1 MKVKCFGINLCV
13 FSLLLIFCQ
22 VVYAKTDTI
31 IYETELYGPPF
42 KFIEDGEISG
52 FEIEL
57 NQYIFSGSEYRFDY
71 RFNTWEK
78 VYEKLKNGEIDTCGL
93 LVVNEERKKDILFS
107 DTVMN
112 IYISIYSKEKNKNIG
127 IKDLEKYR
135 VGVGKEQYS
144 EHILKDSVGI
154 SNYTTFVDVEEAIDA
169 LNEGKIDV
177 IFENQDVVNHYL
189 IKKGLTGKIIPH
201 KTELFPVKVAYGV
214 SKRNPELVKYIN
226 ERLDSVKKN
235 GIYEQLYRKHFLRP
249 SDFYRRKQRIR
260 NFAAMLALLVLLALL
275 QVYIRHLK
283 KKISKAYR
291 ELRKQH
297 EWLRITLSSIGE
309 AVITTDEN
317 GTVTFSNYEIQK
329 MLGLSEEEILG
340 KKLDKLLSG
349 LVDKREKV
357 YKIPI
362 EEVVNRGSMIKLET
376 DLSLVTP
383 GGRRLVEG
391 TVAPIR
397 NDSDVIIGT
406 VVALKDIT
414 EIKKKDE
421 ILYNMEYYDPLTGLP
436 NRSLFSDRLKMALA
450 QSKRNNEMC
459 ALIILD
465 LDNFKAI
472 NDTLGHSVGD
482 MLLKQVAEKIKGY
495 LREVDTVARI
505 GGDEF
510 IIIQPQIKDINDA
523 TRAADRILK
532 KFQQPWILEGKEY
545 YITAS
550 MGIGIYPNDGEDPQ
564 TIFKNADTALY
575 RAKELGRNNYQL
587 YTESMNQKV
596 LQRLDIEN
604 SLRRAIE
611 KEEFVLFYQ
620 PQIDIKT
627 GKIVGFEALLRW
639 YHPDY
644 GLMPP
649 MEFIPVAEDSGLI
662 VVIGEWVLETACR
675 QNKKWIECGLEP
687 HLISVN
693 LSARQFQ
700 RSNIVEVIDRIRSST
715 GLAPELLELEITE
728 STAMQDLSF
737 TIDVLNQL
745 RKKGIRVSLD
755 DFGTGYSSLNYL
767 RQLPIDTLKIDKSFV
782 QDIRANSKEEAI
794 AKTVIS
800 LAHKLDLTVVA
811 EGVETK
817 EQLLFL
823 KKEKCDKAQ
832 GYLFSKPLPAEE
844 IEKMLRDK
852 KCFVIGEEV
861 DN

>member
-1 MKVKCFGINLCV
+1 
-13 FSLLLIFCQ
+13 
-22 VVYAKTDTI
+22 
-31 IYETELYGPPF
+31 
-42 KFIEDGEISG
+42 
-52 FEIEL
+52 
-57 NQYIFSGSEYRFDY
+57 
-71 RFNTWEK
+71 
-78 VYEKLKNGEIDTCGL
+78 
-93 LVVNEERKKDILFS
+93 
-107 DTVMN
+107 
-112 IYISIYSKEKNKNIG
+112 
-127 IKDLEKYR
+127 
-135 VGVGKEQYS
+135 
-144 EHILKDSVGI
+144 
-154 SNYTTFVDVEEAIDA
+154 
-169 LNEGKIDV
+169 
-177 IFENQDVVNHYL
+177 
-189 IKKGLTGKIIPH
+189 
-201 KTELFPVKVAYGV
+201 
-214 SKRNPELVKYIN
+214 
-226 ERLDSVKKN
+226 
-235 GIYEQLYRKHFLRP
+235 
-249 SDFYRRKQRIR
+249 
-260 NFAAMLALLVLLALL
+260 MLALLVLLALL

>member
-1 MKVKCFGINLCV
+1 
-13 FSLLLIFCQ
+13 
-22 VVYAKTDTI
+22 VYAGANSI

-42 KFIEDGEISG
+42 KFLEDDEIHG

-57 NQYIFSGSEYRFDY
+57 NQLIFSDNYYRFEYKFD
-71 RFNTWEK
+71 TWEK

-107 DTVMN
+107 DTVLS
-112 IYISIYSKEKNKNIG
+112 IYISIYSKERKERID
-127 IKDLEKYR
+127 IKDLGKYR

-144 EHILKDSVGI
+144 EHILKNTVGI
-154 SNYTTFVDVEEAIDA
+154 SNYTCFTNVEEAVEA
-169 LNEGKIDV
+169 LNHGEIDV
-177 IFENQDVVNHYL
+177 IFENQDAVNHFL
-189 IKKGLTGKIIPH
+189 IKKGLTGKIITH
-201 KTELFPVKVAYGV
+201 KTDLFPVKVAYGV
-214 SKRNPELVKYIN
+214 SKKNPQLVQYIN
-226 ERLDSVKKN
+226 ERLDRVKKS
-235 GIYEQLYRKHFLRP
+235 GTYEELFRKHFFRH
-249 SDFYRRKQRIR
+249 SDYYKTKQKIK
-260 NFAAMLALLVLLALL
+260 NFAGMFVVFVLLVLL

-283 KKISKAYR
+283 KKVSKAYR

-297 EWLRITLSSIGE
+297 EWLRITLLSIGE

-317 GTVTFSNYEIQK
+317 AIVTFSNYETQK
-329 MLGLSEEEILG
+329 LLGLSEDEISG
-340 KKLDKLLSG
+340 RKLDKLLSG
-349 LVDKREKV
+349 LVNKNENV

-362 EEVVNRGSMIKLET
+362 EKVINHGELIKLET
-376 DLSLVTP
+376 DLSLMTP
-383 GGRRLVEG
+383 HGKKLVEG
-391 TVAPIR
+391 TAAPIR
-397 NDSDVIIGT
+397 NDSGVIIGA
-406 VVALKDIT
+406 VIALKDIT
-414 EIKKKDE
+414 EIKKKEE

-436 NRSLFSDRLKMALA
+436 NRSLFTDRLNMALA

-510 IIIQPQIKDINDA
+510 IIIQPQIKEISDA

-532 KFQQPWILEGKEY
+532 KFQKPWILEGKEY

-550 MGIGIYPNDGEDPQ
+550 MGIGIYPNDGEDQQ

-611 KEEFVLFYQ
+611 REEFVLFYQ

-639 YHPDY
+639 YHPGY
-644 GLMPP
+644 GLVPP
-649 MEFIPVAEDSGLI
+649 MEFIPIAEDSGLI
-662 VVIGEWVLETACR
+662 VAIGEWVLKTACR
-675 QNKKWIECGLEP
+675 QNKKWIDSGLEP
-687 HLISVN
+687 RLISVN

-700 RSNIVEVIDRIRSST
+700 RNDVVEVIDKIRSDS
-715 GLAPELLELEITE
+715 GLEPELLELEITE

-782 QDIRANSKEEAI
+782 RDITANSKEEAI

-817 EQLLFL
+817 EQFLFL
-823 KKEKCDKAQ
+823 KKERCDKVQ

-844 IEKMLRDK
+844 IEKMLRNK
-852 KCFVIGEEV
+852 ECFIIDENA